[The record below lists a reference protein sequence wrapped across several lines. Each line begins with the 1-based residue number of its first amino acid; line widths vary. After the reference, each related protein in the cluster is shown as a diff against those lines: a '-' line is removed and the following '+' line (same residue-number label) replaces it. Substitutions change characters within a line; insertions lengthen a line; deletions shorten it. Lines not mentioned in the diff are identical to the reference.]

1 MHNCTYLLLG
11 KCCLFRVNILFF
23 VSKRAKVW
31 FAHFLSEL
39 LTVALLLW
47 ATWANRSSC
56 SFVKS
61 SGSESLKLLF
71 KKERMSEEQWER
83 FALGHKKG
91 KNCQKH
97 SKNINF
103 SRELLVLFFCERFAQ
118 ITSKSLASLV
128 CKEQCEWKS
137 EFPAL
142 PRTKTLPPSCRLL
155 SSICFDL
162 FLLLG
167 KRCRDCV
174 PVQGPRPCHEA
185 ATSFHLQGWQE
196 QLLSGL

>member
-61 SGSESLKLLF
+61 YGSESLKFLF
-71 KKERMSEEQWER
+71 KKDRMSEEQWEW

-91 KNCQKH
+91 ENCQYPT
-97 SKNINF
+97 KNMNF
-103 SRELLVLFFCERFAQ
+103 FQQFTCFCERFTQ
-118 ITSKSLASLV
+118 ITIESLTLLFF
-128 CKEQCEWKS
+128 KEQITYGCSFVKSDVSDWAKREWAK
-137 EFPAL
+137 EQIPNL
-142 PRTKTLPPSCRLL
+142 
-155 SSICFDL
+155 DL
-162 FLLLG
+162 RPTADYSG
-167 KRCRDCV
+167 
-174 PVQGPRPCHEA
+174 PNVQFTVCDFFIINHFS
-185 ATSFHLQGWQE
+185 TI
-196 QLLSGL
+196 